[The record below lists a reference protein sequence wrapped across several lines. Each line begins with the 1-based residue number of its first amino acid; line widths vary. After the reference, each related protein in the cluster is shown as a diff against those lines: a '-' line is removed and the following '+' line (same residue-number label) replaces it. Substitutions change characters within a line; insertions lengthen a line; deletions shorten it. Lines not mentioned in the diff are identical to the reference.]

1 MQLSKEQL
9 VIEQSKQ
16 DPEYFGI
23 IFDEYYARIQTY
35 CLRRVG
41 DVAISQDIAAETFM
55 KALLNIHS
63 FTWKEVSISSWLYKI
78 ATNEVRM
85 YFRRTKNNTIS
96 LEELYERDGFEPMS
110 DQDVHQELVDG
121 QDRQARQ
128 VTFAKAHQLLIKL
141 PMKYQEVIVLRFVEK
156 KKISEIA
163 IIMGK
168 KEGTVKSLLSR
179 ALARLRIQMNT
190 TEVQPFPASSIV
202 DSEGELQIIPRGSH
216 EV

>member
-1 MQLSKEQL
+1 MQLSKEQF

-16 DPEYFGI
+16 DPTYFGI
-23 IFDEYYARIQTY
+23 IFDEYYAQIQTY

-41 DVAISQDIAAETFM
+41 DVSVAQDIAADTFM

-63 FTWKEVSISSWLYKI
+63 FTWQGTSISSWLYKI

-85 YFRRTKNNTIS
+85 YFRKTKHRIES
-96 LEELYERDGFEPMS
+96 LDELYERDGFEPKS
-110 DQDVHQELVDG
+110 DQDVYQDLVDA
-121 QDRQARQ
+121 QDRLARQ
-128 VTFAKAHQLLIKL
+128 AAFARAHQMLIRM
-141 PMKYQEVIVLRFVEK
+141 PVKYQEVVVLRFVEK

-179 ALARLRIQMNT
+179 ALARLRTQLNANET
-190 TEVQPFPASSIV
+190 QRFPEASIV
-202 DSEGELQIIPRGSH
+202 DSEGELQIIPEGSH